1 MNPTELAFNNCTLAL
16 LEHCFELRLQL
27 GHTTLDNW
35 LNSAQNMAISPTERE
50 MVSLFAD
57 GLHKNAP
64 HWNETDLSM
73 HFIGPMFSIA
83 QFVEQYRFNLFAQQ
97 NIEAAVNNIRLFG
110 RVDEIIATGFRE
122 PKTPYFAFNEYKRQ
136 TDPNGDPAG
145 QCLAAMLAG
154 QAINEKQEPIYGC
167 YVIGATWYFMIL
179 DGTNYAMSNSFDG
192 RDNDESLQILRILKA
207 LKQVCMERTAHLA
220 V

>member
-1 MNPTELAFNNCTLAL
+1 MNPTELAFNNCTLAI
-16 LEHCFELRLQL
+16 LEDCFGLRLQPQ
-27 GHTTLDNW
+27 HSTLDTW
-35 LNSAQNMAISPTERE
+35 LASDAEIQPFEADSIAVLRATLADNSE
-50 MVSLFAD
+50 
-57 GLHKNAP
+57 
-64 HWNETDLSM
+64 HWNEQSLSL
-73 HFIGPMFSIA
+73 HFIGPMFSFA
-83 QFVEQYRFNLFAQQ
+83 QFTVRYRFNLFAQQ
-97 NIEAAVNNIRLFG
+97 NIEAVVNGIRLFG

-179 DGTNYAMSNSFDG
+179 EGTNYAMSNSSDG
-192 RDNDESLQILRILKA
+192 RDKDESLQILRILKA
-207 LKQVCMERTAHLA
+207 LNQVCMERTAHL
-220 V
+220 VV

>member
-1 MNPTELAFNNCTLAL
+1 MNPTELAFNNCTLAI
-16 LEHCFELRLQL
+16 LEDCFGLQKQYNNNNLDTWLASDAEIQPFEADSIAVLRA
-27 GHTTLDNW
+27 TLADN
-35 LNSAQNMAISPTERE
+35 SE
-50 MVSLFAD
+50 
-57 GLHKNAP
+57 
-64 HWNETDLSM
+64 HWNEQSLSL
-73 HFIGPMFSIA
+73 HFIGPMFSFA
-83 QFVEQYRFNLFAQQ
+83 QFTVRYRFNLFAQQ
-97 NIEAAVNNIRLFG
+97 NIEAVVNGIRLFG

-179 DGTNYAMSNSFDG
+179 EGTNYAMSNSFDG
-192 RDNDESLQILRILKA
+192 RDKDESLQILRILKA
-207 LKQVCMERTAHLA
+207 LKQVCMERTAHL
-220 V
+220 VV